1 MGSPEKTVED
11 LILELQVLTKEHEEL
26 KQLYRLGI
34 TEQKYAELI
43 KEVNVLCETNKKLE
57 AIVSA
62 SPDGIGIISPDG
74 KIQFVSEKLGTM
86 FGLSNDERNE
96 NIGKSLFSFMDP
108 SNHKRVKNNIHK
120 ILNGENDNEMTEYL
134 ALKKDKSR
142 FYVEL
147 NSSLLHDP
155 DGNISGILF
164 VARDITERKQVDED
178 LRVVTERL
186 YEAQEIGN
194 IGSFSFDMA
203 VGNFKP
209 SPQFV
214 KIFGFA
220 PGQVV
225 DANSWI
231 QVVHPD
237 DRQTINSLLVNSL
250 ERGIPYNVDFRIIRD
265 GRLGWLRGISK
276 ADTDANGK
284 VVRVSGINIDITDR
298 KIAQELLLQTHQNY
312 ESFFNTINDFLFVLD
327 EQGNMV
333 HVNSTVINR
342 LGYSWDELSGKSVLM
357 VHPPERRGEA
367 GRIVGEMLQGIAE
380 FCPVPLITKNE
391 TQIPVETRVKPGIW
405 DGKPAIFGVTKD
417 ISRVYLSEEKF
428 SKLFHLNPSACGLS
442 DLETHKYLEVNE
454 AFYTLFGFEKN
465 EVIGK
470 TAFDLGIFTIETAN
484 SILQA
489 ADSNGAVTNAEAS
502 LKAKNGDIKHV
513 LLSSENIYVQDKKY
527 RFTAVHD
534 ISERKQAEE
543 ALQKKAEELRELNAT
558 KDKFF
563 SIIAHDL
570 KSPFQAI
577 VGFSDLLVEKVS
589 DKDYNGLD
597 EYAGYILQSSK
608 RAMELLM
615 NLMEWS
621 RSQTGRMDF
630 HPGYFELV
638 EFLGDIVPLFDDIA
652 GQKSISIVRDFPADA
667 IVFADQSMI
676 STVFR
681 NLISNAIK
689 FTQPG
694 GKITLTISP
703 DQGGVLVSVADSG
716 IGIPQNMICRLF
728 RIDQSYSTTGTNNE
742 EGTGLGLILCK
753 EFIEKHGGKIW
764 VESQHGNGSVFYF
777 TIPSYILK

>member
-1 MGSPEKTVED
+1 MSHPEKTVEN
-11 LILELQVLTKEHEEL
+11 LLLELQILKKENEEL
-26 KQLYRLGI
+26 KQLYRLGA
-34 TEQKYAELI
+34 TERKYAEMNQELD
-43 KEVNVLCETNKKLE
+43 VLRETNKKLE

-62 SPDGIGIISPDG
+62 SPDGMGVVSPDG
-74 KIQFVSEKLGTM
+74 EIQFISEKLGAM
-86 FGLSNDERNE
+86 YGFSIDERDG
-96 NIGKSLFSFMDP
+96 NIGKSLFAFIDP
-108 SNHKRVKNNIHK
+108 SNHKTVTDNIHK
-120 ILNGENDNEMTEYL
+120 ILKGENDNEMTEYL
-134 ALKKDKSR
+134 AIKKDKSR
-142 FYVEL
+142 FHVEV
-147 NSSLLHDP
+147 NSSLLRDSE
-155 DGNISGILF
+155 GRISGILF
-164 VARDITERKQVDED
+164 VARDITERKQVEED
-178 LRVVTERL
+178 LRVVTEEL

-194 IGSFSFDMA
+194 IGSFSYDVA
-203 VGNFKP
+203 CGIFKP

-225 DANSWI
+225 GAKSWI

-237 DRQTINSLLVNSL
+237 DRQTIESLVVNCL
-250 ERGIPYNVDFRIIRD
+250 KRGIPYNVDFRIIRD
-265 GRLGWLRGISK
+265 GQLGWLRGISK
-276 ADTDANGK
+276 AEMDAHGK
-284 VVRVSGINIDITDR
+284 VVRVSGINIDITSR
-298 KIAQELLLQTHQNY
+298 KIAQELLQQTHQNY

-327 EQGNMV
+327 EQGNML

-380 FCPVPLITKNE
+380 FCPVPLITRQGP
-391 TQIPVETRVKPGIW
+391 QIPVETRVKQGIW

-442 DLETHKYLEVNE
+442 DLETNKYLEVNE
-454 AFYTLFGFEKN
+454 AFYTLFGFNSN

-470 TAFDLGIFTIETAN
+470 TAFDLGIFTIEAAN
-484 SILQA
+484 RILQA
-489 ADSNGAVTNAEAS
+489 ADSNGAITNAEAS
-502 LKAKNGDIKHV
+502 LKAKNGELKHV

-527 RFTAVHD
+527 RFTVVHD
-534 ISERKQAEE
+534 ITERKQAEE
-543 ALQKKAEELRELNAT
+543 ALHKKAAELHELNAT

-577 VGFSDLLVEKVS
+577 VGFSDLLVEKVR
-589 DKDYNGLD
+589 DEDYDGMD
-597 EYAGYILQSSK
+597 EYAGCILQSSK
-608 RAMELLM
+608 RAMDLLM

-630 HPGYFELV
+630 HPECFDLV
-638 EFLGDIVPLFDDIA
+638 EFLGDIIPLFDDIA
-652 GQKSISIVRDFPADA
+652 GQKSISITRDYPPNAM
-667 IVFADQSMI
+667 VFADQAMI

-689 FTQPG
+689 FTQSG
-694 GKITLTISP
+694 GKITLTIRP
-703 DQGGVLVSVADSG
+703 NHEGVFVSVEDSG
-716 IGIPQNMICRLF
+716 IGIPQNMICKLF

-753 EFIEKHGGKIW
+753 EFVEKHGGTIW
-764 VESQHGNGSVFYF
+764 VESEEGKGSTFNF
-777 TIPSYILK
+777 TLPYKSNA